1 MTPLEMSKAYACFL
15 KEDVT
20 GLVAMYSNDANAHS
34 GRKSDIAPV

>member
-15 KEDVT
+15 KGGVAT
-20 GLVAMYSNDANAHS
+20 LVAMYSNDANAHS